1 MSSGLNIGVV
11 FHQQGGLLSAVLLY
25 LHLSTDLNL
34 LTKCGKGLPSSFQL
48 FCIVHVSDLWRSP
61 LAGEEEVIRRP
72 CTHPAA
78 TTWVTL
84 FYQGVSDKLPFKGIQ
99 GYLSH
104 FCSNI
109 YRHTCHTAVQTYIGI
124 PVTFLFK
131 HIQAYLSHCHSKV
144 PYRHTC
150 HSAIQRYITGI
161 TVALLF
167 KDTLQA

>member
-72 CTHPAA
+72 CTHQSA

-84 FYQGVSDKLPFKGIQ
+84 FHQGVSDKLPFKV
-99 GYLSH
+99 
-104 FCSNI
+104 
-109 YRHTCHTAVQTYIGI
+109 YRHTCHISVQTYTGVTVTLPITGI
-124 PVTFLFK
+124 PVTLPFK
-131 HIQAYLSHCHSKV
+131 GTLQAYLSLCHSKV
-144 PYRHTC
+144 HYRHNC
-150 HSAIQRYITGI
+150 RSAVQRYITGI
-161 TVALLF
+161 PATLPF